1 MRVVTGL
8 VGLAG
13 LGLMVG
19 ALVAVPAAAE
29 ESLEATQEARWS
41 LEDRDCEAE
50 SLADWD
56 CYSLIVP
63 LDWDDLDDTRTASIA
78 MAVKPAT
85 GPNRSRIGAMTFN
98 PGGPG
103 ESGLALASALYGELP
118 AAMQRRF
125 DFVAWDPRGIGAS
138 TPQLRGCGVTPPPEP
153 ENPYEPPATGPVD
166 WRAFTQFYVE
176 ATAPVITDCYE
187 RNPDVAPYL
196 GTWQVIH
203 DLDAMR
209 AALGEEQWTY
219 WGMSYGTRIGY
230 WYAREFPDR
239 LRAFTLDGSWPANM
253 GLRTWAGMDTWSFA
267 YATEQFG
274 SQFGKKMPAKFNR
287 VLNALNRRTIMAEGE
302 EFTRWNILP
311 EIFVN
316 ISYQAA
322 YPAIVDVING
332 AYQALFHPNAKKATR
347 AASKMK
353 RALDT
358 LEDEPDLS
366 SSFTIYM
373 INCSDLDG
381 RPSLDSVAAMAQS
394 ASENNSVQ
402 AGTTV
407 MTKGTFCEGL
417 PESMVRKPANIARP
431 YALPTPPVIINSIGD
446 TRTPWVGGKQI
457 SGYLAGSTFITYE
470 GTQHVTYLQT
480 PSACVNDT
488 VTTYFLTAISPGGT
502 RSCDY
507 APSPSS

>member
-1 MRVVTGL
+1 MTGL
-8 VGLAG
+8 IAIAG
-13 LGLMVG
+13 LGLAG
-19 ALVAVPAAAE
+19 GLLTAVPVAAE
-29 ESLEATQEARWS
+29 EETDGPPRWS
-41 LEDRDCEAE
+41 LEDRDCESE
-50 SLADWD
+50 SLAGWD

-85 GPNRSRIGAMTFN
+85 GPKRSRIGAMTFN

-103 ESGLALASALYGELP
+103 EAALPIAPALYGELP
-118 AAMQRRF
+118 PQIQRRF

-138 TPQLRGCGVTPPPEP
+138 QPQLSGCGQITPPEP
-153 ENPYEPPATGPVD
+153 ENPYKPPATGPVD
-166 WRAFTQFYVE
+166 WRAFAQTYVQV
-176 ATAPVITDCYE
+176 TAPILTDCYE

-209 AALGEEQWTY
+209 AALGENQWTY

-287 VLNALNRRTIMAEGE
+287 VLNAMNRRTVVDGGE
-302 EFTRWNILP
+302 EITRWDVAPL
-311 EIFVN
+311 IFVN
-316 ISYQAA
+316 ISYQAS

-332 AYQALFHPNAKKATR
+332 AYQALFHPNATKASR
-347 AASKMK
+347 GFARMK
-353 RALDT
+353 RGLTVLEKNADT
-358 LEDEPDLS
+358 S
-366 SSFTIYM
+366 AAFNIQM

-394 ASENNSVQ
+394 AYENNTVY
-402 AGTTV
+402 AGNSV
-407 MTKGTFCEGL
+407 MTKGLFCEGL
-417 PESMVRKPANIARP
+417 PESMVRKPVNIGRP
-431 YALPTPPVIINSIGD
+431 YVLANPPIIINSIGD
-446 TRTPWVGGKQI
+446 TRTPWWGGKQI
-457 SGYLAGSTFITYE
+457 SGYLAGSTFLTYE

-480 PSACVNDT
+480 PSTCVNDT
-488 VTTYFLTAISPGGT
+488 VTRYFLTARGPGGT
-502 RSCDY
+502 LTCDY
-507 APSPSS
+507 APLPRS